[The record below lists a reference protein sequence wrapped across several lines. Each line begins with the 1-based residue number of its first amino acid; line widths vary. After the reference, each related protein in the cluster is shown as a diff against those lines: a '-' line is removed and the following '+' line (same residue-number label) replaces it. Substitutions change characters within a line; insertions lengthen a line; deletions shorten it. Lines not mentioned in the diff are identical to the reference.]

1 MGSRPGSSGGTCART
16 RGSSSSAELLGMAE
30 LAELGDV
37 AAEEERDRPVD
48 DYSELSLDE
57 RELVQV
63 VRPRHPPA
71 EEAVQVEAE
80 HLRDALVPAEGRD
93 LAEHAVAVRLRGPG
107 QVLREPARL
116 TEGVLAGRWIGPVAA
131 RVRDERA
138 VAERPRVLVPAH
150 AKQLVHLDPA
160 LVVQR

>member
-1 MGSRPGSSGGTCART
+1 
-16 RGSSSSAELLGMAE
+16 MAE

-63 VRPRHPPA
+63 VRARHPPA
-71 EEAVQVEAE
+71 EEAVEVQAE

-93 LAEHAVAVRLRGPG
+93 LAEHAVAVRLGRPG
-107 QVLREPARL
+107 QVPREAPGLAKR
-116 TEGVLAGRWIGPVAA
+116 VLAGRRGGAGAA
-131 RVRDERA
+131 RVPHERA
-138 VAERPRVLVPAH
+138 GAHPPGRARP
-150 AKQLVHLDPA
+150 
-160 LVVQR
+160 

>member
-1 MGSRPGSSGGTCART
+1 
-16 RGSSSSAELLGMAE
+16 MAE

-63 VRPRHPPA
+63 VRARHPPA
-71 EEAVQVEAE
+71 EEAVEVQAE

-93 LAEHAVAVRLRGPG
+93 LAEHAVAVRLGRPG
-107 QVLREPARL
+107 QVLREPPRL
-116 TEGVLAGRWIGPVAA
+116 AEGVLAGGWVWPVAA

-138 VAERPRVLVPAH
+138 IAERPHVLVPAH
-150 AKQLVHLDPA
+150 TEQLIYFHPA
-160 LVVQR
+160 LLVQR